1 MLREQLDADLKTAL
15 RQHDAL
21 RLSLI
26 RQVKASVLAQE
37 TRGRRVTLD
46 DPDILAVIAKEIK
59 EREEVL
65 PDFERG
71 GRADL
76 VEKARAEIAVLEEYL
91 PPKLSDADLQD
102 LVEAAVR
109 EVGAEG
115 PRDMGRVMAVL
126 TPKTRGRADGRTV
139 SELVRAR
146 LSP

>member
-1 MLREQLDADLKTAL
+1 MLREQLDADLKAAL

>member
-1 MLREQLDADLKTAL
+1 MLREQLDEDLKTAL
-15 RQHDAL
+15 RQHDAV
-21 RLSLI
+21 RVSLI
-26 RQVKASVLAQE
+26 RQVKANVLTEE
-37 TRGRRVTLD
+37 TRGRRTTLE

-59 EREEVL
+59 ERQEVI

-76 VEKARAEIAVLEEYL
+76 VEKARAEMAVLEEYL
-91 PPKLSDADLQD
+91 PPKLTDEDLKAM
-102 LVEAAVR
+102 VEEAVR

-126 TPKTRGRADGRTV
+126 APKTRGRADGRTV
-139 SELVRAR
+139 SEMVRAR

>member
-1 MLREQLDADLKTAL
+1 MLREQLDADLKRAL